1 MSSSFTALGLSETD
15 WDAYQVWLR
24 HPSWSTQQVAARM
37 RTSVDVVSA
46 CRDHLLRQGLLV
58 VDPADGAR
66 LLPVG
71 PDDVTER
78 MLAEIQVQA
87 ERRRAGVLKAQSELS
102 ALLSFHLAERVEAPT
117 LEVERVPSPAAAAL
131 RLDELARA
139 ASREILVVHQGSP
152 PCCETAGACRV
163 VRADRDVPMKALY
176 GKEKVAER
184 PDEPTAG
191 GVAVRATGEMLSWSV
206 VIDRTIGVVPADDA
220 VLVVRNPGIVAA
232 LVCAFEHHWSTAL
245 ELGEDAAAPDVAER
259 DLLLL
264 RLLALGIKDEAIARQ
279 LGVSVRSVRRQT
291 SALFA
296 HLGVTSRFQAG
307 VQAVRRGWL

>member
-1 MSSSFTALGLSETD
+1 MSSFTALGLTETD

-24 HPSWSTQQVAARM
+24 HPSCGTHQMAARM
-37 RTSVDVVSA
+37 NLSVDEVTA
-46 CRDHLLRQGLLV
+46 CRDRLLTRGLLV
-58 VDPADGAR
+58 VDPADGSR

-87 ERRRAGVLKAQSELS
+87 EHRRVGVLKAQAELS

-117 LEVERVPSPAAAAL
+117 LEVERVPSLPAAAL
-131 RLDELARA
+131 RLDELVRA
-139 ASREILVVHQGSP
+139 AGREILVAHQGTP
-152 PCCETAGACRV
+152 PCCEVAGACRV
-163 VRADRDVPMKALY
+163 VRADRGVPVKALY
-176 GKEKVAER
+176 GKEEAAER
-184 PDEPTAG
+184 LDELTSDG
-191 GVAVRATGEMLSWSV
+191 LDVRVTGHALSWSV
-206 VIDRTIGVVPADDA
+206 VIDRTVGVVPSDDA

-232 LVCAFEHHWSTAL
+232 LVSAFEHHWSAALVLGADSTAS
-245 ELGEDAAAPDVAER
+245 ELGER

-264 RLLALGIKDEAIARQ
+264 RLLALGIKDEAVARQ

>member
-1 MSSSFTALGLSETD
+1 MSSFTALGLSEAD

-24 HPSWSTQQVAARM
+24 HPSWSPEQVAARM

-78 MLAEIQVQA
+78 ILAEIQLQA

-117 LEVERVPSPAAAAL
+117 LEVERVPSSTAAAL
-131 RLDELARA
+131 RLDELLRA
-139 ASREILVVHQGSP
+139 AGQEILVVHHGTP
-152 PCCETAGACRV
+152 PCCEAGVACHV
-163 VRADRDVPMKALY
+163 VRDRDVPVKVLY
-176 GKEKVAER
+176 GKEDAAER
-184 PDEPTAG
+184 LDELSADG
-191 GVAVRATGEMLSWSV
+191 LDARATGQVLSWSV
-206 VIDRTIGVVPADDA
+206 VVDRAVGVVPADDA

-245 ELGEDAAAPDVAER
+245 GLGDSAASDVGER
-259 DLLLL
+259 DLMLL

-291 SALFA
+291 SALFT

>member
-1 MSSSFTALGLSETD
+1 VSSFTALGLSETD

-24 HPSWSTQQVAARM
+24 HPSWSLQQVAARM

-46 CRDHLLRQGLLV
+46 CRDHLLTQGLLV

-78 MLAEIQVQA
+78 MLAEIQLQA

-117 LEVERVPSPAAAAL
+117 LEVERVPSPAATAL

-139 ASREILVVHQGSP
+139 ASREILVVHQGKP
-152 PCCETAGACRV
+152 PCCESTGTCRV
-163 VRADRDVPMKALY
+163 VRADRAVEVKALY
-176 GKEKVAER
+176 GREEAAER
-184 PDEPTAG
+184 LDELSG
-191 GVAVRATGEMLSWSV
+191 DGLDVRATSRLLSWSV
-206 VIDRTIGVVPADDA
+206 VVDRTVGVVPSDDA

-232 LVCAFEHHWSTAL
+232 LVCAFDHHWSTAVG
-245 ELGEDAAAPDVAER
+245 LGEDAAAAEVTER

-279 LGVSVRSVRRQT
+279 LGVSVRSVRRQA
-291 SALFA
+291 SSLFA